1 MSYFGPPIDVLERI
15 ADEIGASAKDYPEV
29 REQMTFLATQLERL
43 APLYEELCEYCKD
56 WDKDNRQVKDICRD
70 VKDEM
75 WGELKDLYR

>member
-1 MSYFGPPIDVLERI
+1 MSYFGPPIDVLERL
-15 ADEIGASAKDYPEV
+15 ADEIGASEKDYPEV

-43 APLYEELCEYCKD
+43 SPLYEELCEYCKD

-75 WGELKDLYR
+75 WDELKDLYR

>member
-1 MSYFGPPIDVLERI
+1 MSYFGPPIDILERL
-15 ADEIGASAKDYPEV
+15 ADEIGASAPDFPEV
-29 REQMTFLATQLERL
+29 REQMNFLSVQLERL